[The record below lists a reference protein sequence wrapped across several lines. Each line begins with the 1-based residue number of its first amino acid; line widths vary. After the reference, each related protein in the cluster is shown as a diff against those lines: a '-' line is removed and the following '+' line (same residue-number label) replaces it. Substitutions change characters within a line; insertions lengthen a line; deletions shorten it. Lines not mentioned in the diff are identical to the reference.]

1 MREVGC
7 TIQKTIRLL
16 HVLWVSTGI
25 SDVLCL
31 RLLAWLSDLKVGK
44 FIFSRSMKGKRA
56 VGDEVNKTV
65 TMRQILFL
73 KFSYF
78 LIRWSEILCVSV
90 CISLSLSHTHT
101 HTDTHREYVFP
112 SLWQAGSSVW
122 LGSSALKKHMVYQ
135 GREYPHIDSYST

>member
-1 MREVGC
+1 
-7 TIQKTIRLL
+7 
-16 HVLWVSTGI
+16 
-25 SDVLCL
+25 
-31 RLLAWLSDLKVGK
+31 
-44 FIFSRSMKGKRA
+44 MKGKRA

-112 SLWQAGSSVW
+112 SLWQAGSSV
-122 LGSSALKKHMVYQ
+122 
-135 GREYPHIDSYST
+135 

>member
-7 TIQKTIRLL
+7 AIQKTIRLL

-73 KFSYF
+73 KCSYF

-90 CISLSLSHTHT
+90 CISLSLTHT
-101 HTDTHREYVFP
+101 HTQTRTENMCSPLCGKLGLLSELGHLP
-112 SLWQAGSSVW
+112 SRSIW
-122 LGSSALKKHMVYQ
+122 
-135 GREYPHIDSYST
+135 STRGENILT